1 MSATVWFIRM
11 NMKNNGRDDDKI
23 LFIHNASQIITVQGF
38 SDTPAKKEQLQK
50 LHIIE
55 NGSLLISDGKI
66 LAVGDDL
73 ELRKQYPE
81 QIDKATKINARNKII
96 TPGLV
101 DPHTH
106 LVYAG
111 SREQEYAMR
120 LRGKSYMD
128 IMNAGGGIHATT
140 RFTQQASFEQ
150 LYNETKKRLDTFLLQ
165 GVTTVEIKSGYGL
178 TLEHELKQ
186 LQVLQRLNLD
196 HPIDIVPTFMGA
208 HAVPLEYKDHPD
220 RFVDLVIHEMIPAVA
235 EFGLAEFNDVFCEK
249 GVFSPKQSRRILE
262 AGKRYGLIPKIHAD
276 EIESYGG
283 AELAAEV
290 GAISA
295 DHLLKASDEGIEQMA
310 QAGVIGVLLPGTAF
324 FLMAEYAPARKMIEM
339 GLPIALSTD
348 SNPGSSPTLS
358 LQIIMNLACLQMKM
372 TPEEVLT
379 AVTINA
385 AHAIG
390 RAREIG
396 SLEPGK
402 KADLVIFDV
411 PNYLFLTYQ
420 YGMNHVDTVIKNG
433 IPVVKNRQLLT
444 KTVQS

>member
-1 MSATVWFIRM
+1 M
-11 NMKNNGRDDDKI
+11 
-23 LFIHNASQIITVQGF
+23 LFIHNANQLITVRGF
-38 SDTPAKKEQLQK
+38 SDSPAKKEQMQE

-55 NGSLLISDGKI
+55 DGSLLVADGKI
-66 LAVGDDL
+66 VAVGKDA

-81 QIDKATKINARNKII
+81 QTEKAEKINAKNKIV

-111 SREQEYAMR
+111 SRENEYAMR
-120 LRGKSYMD
+120 LKGKSYME

-140 RFTQQASFEQ
+140 RATQQASFEQ
-150 LYNETKKRLDTFLLQ
+150 IYAETKRRLDTFLKQ

-178 TLEHELKQ
+178 TLEHEMKQ
-186 LQVLQRLNLD
+186 LQVTKQLNDD

-208 HAVPLEYKDHPD
+208 HAVPVEYKDNPD
-220 RFVDLVIHEMIPAVA
+220 RFVDIVVEEMIPAVA
-235 EFGLAEFNDVFCEK
+235 ESGLAEFNDVFCEK
-249 GVFSPKQSRRILE
+249 DVFTPEQSRVILE
-262 AGKRYGLIPKIHAD
+262 AGKRYGLQPKIHAD
-276 EIESYGG
+276 EIEPYGG

-290 GAISA
+290 RAISA
-295 DHLLKASDEGIEQMA
+295 DHLLKASDTGIKKMA
-310 QAGVIGVLLPGTAF
+310 DANVIGVLLPGTAF
-324 FLMAEYAPARKMIEM
+324 FLMAEYAPARKMIDS

-358 LQIIMNLACLQMKM
+358 LQMIMNLACLKMGM
-372 TPEEVLT
+372 TPEEVIVAT
-379 AVTINA
+379 TINA
-385 AHAIG
+385 AHAID
-390 RAREIG
+390 RAKEIG

-402 KADLVIFDV
+402 KADVVIFDI

-433 IPVVKNRQLLT
+433 IPVVKNGQLLT
-444 KTVQS
+444 KSIRS

>member
-1 MSATVWFIRM
+1 M
-11 NMKNNGRDDDKI
+11 
-23 LFIHNASQIITVQGF
+23 LFIHNANQLITVRGF
-38 SDTPAKKEQLQK
+38 SDSPAKKEQMQE

-55 NGSLLISDGKI
+55 DGSLLVADGKI
-66 LAVGDDL
+66 VAVGKDA

-81 QIDKATKINARNKII
+81 QIEKAEKINAKNKIV

-111 SREQEYAMR
+111 SRENEYAMR
-120 LRGKSYMD
+120 LKGKSYME

-140 RFTQQASFEQ
+140 RATQQASFEQ
-150 LYNETKKRLDTFLLQ
+150 IYAETKRRLDTFLKQ

-178 TLEHELKQ
+178 TLEHEMKQ
-186 LQVLQRLNLD
+186 LQVTKQLNDD

-208 HAVPLEYKDHPD
+208 HAVPVEYKDNPD
-220 RFVDLVIHEMIPAVA
+220 RFVDIVVEEMIPAVA
-235 EFGLAEFNDVFCEK
+235 ESGLAEFNDVFCEK
-249 GVFSPKQSRRILE
+249 DVFTPEQSRVILE
-262 AGKRYGLIPKIHAD
+262 AGKRYGLQPKIHAD
-276 EIESYGG
+276 EIEPYGG

-290 GAISA
+290 RAISA
-295 DHLLKASDEGIEQMA
+295 DHLLKASDTGIKKMA
-310 QAGVIGVLLPGTAF
+310 DANVIGVLLPGTAF
-324 FLMAEYAPARKMIEM
+324 FLMAEYAPARKMIDS

-358 LQIIMNLACLQMKM
+358 LQMIMNLACLKMGM
-372 TPEEVLT
+372 TPEEVIVAT
-379 AVTINA
+379 TINA
-385 AHAIG
+385 AHAID
-390 RAREIG
+390 RAKEIG

-402 KADLVIFDV
+402 KADVVIFDI

-433 IPVVKNRQLLT
+433 IPVVKNGQLLT
-444 KTVQS
+444 KSIRS